1 MEGALYARTD
11 TAEPDIKPPGR
22 LKRFTLHH
30 LRRAAPTADAGL
42 VSAQPCPSGC
52 RVRGMPINDWW
63 TDDPTQKYWIE
74 ITDRDDI
81 GAELRAPQLAD
92 DDKPEW
98 GYELV
103 RFVRPDDV
111 VLHWRAVS
119 GHRDLIGYSR
129 VTGPAYEATWAWQ
142 SKGTSGRART
152 GPEVEEPAWMAPLA
166 GLTLFPAP
174 LTRAQ
179 LQTYKVKVLD
189 LKARLTE
196 AYGGA
201 SLYFPFYEYG
211 GKELRVTQA
220 YMAKFPA
227 QLLTLFGLD
236 AVPGAQAARKAV
248 EPGRR
253 SRRGSGYLS
262 DVKLKR
268 AVERHAVGLVRKR
281 YEAEGYTCRD
291 VGSTHSYD
299 LHLTKGSEEIHV
311 EVKGSTGTADTVRAD
326 EQRSQPLRSGV
337 LGNSPGRR

>member
-1 MEGALYARTD
+1 
-11 TAEPDIKPPGR
+11 
-22 LKRFTLHH
+22 
-30 LRRAAPTADAGL
+30 
-42 VSAQPCPSGC
+42 
-52 RVRGMPINDWW
+52 MPINEWW
-63 TDDPTQKYWIE
+63 TDDPAQKYWME

-103 RFVRPDDV
+103 RFVKRDDV
-111 VLHWRAVS
+111 VLHWRAVP
-119 GHRDLIGYSR
+119 GHRELIGYSR
-129 VTGPAYEATWAWQ
+129 VTGPSYQATWALQ

-166 GLTLFPAP
+166 DLTLFPAP

-179 LQTYKVKVLD
+179 LQTYKVEVLD

-211 GKELRVTQA
+211 GRELRVTQA

-236 AVPGAQAARKAV
+236 TVPGAQAARKAV
-248 EPGRR
+248 EPGRH

-262 DVKLKR
+262 DVKLKL
-268 AVERHAVGLVRKR
+268 AVERHAVGMARKL
-281 YEAEGYTCRD
+281 YEHDLYTCRD
-291 VGSTHSYD
+291 VGT
-299 LHLTKGSEEIHV
+299 
-311 EVKGSTGTADTVRAD
+311 
-326 EQRSQPLRSGV
+326 
-337 LGNSPGRR
+337 